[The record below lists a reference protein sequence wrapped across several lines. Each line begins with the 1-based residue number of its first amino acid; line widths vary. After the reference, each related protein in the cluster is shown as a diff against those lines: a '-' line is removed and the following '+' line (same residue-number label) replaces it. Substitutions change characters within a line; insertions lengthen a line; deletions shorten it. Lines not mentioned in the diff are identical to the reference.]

1 MSVASAE
8 ASGLPVPAEEEEQDP
23 EAVLDRDRPMA
34 LEDHLDELRR
44 RLIVCVTT
52 WALATGVAYYFSGP
66 MLEVIRGLA
75 GQNFEFIYTSPTEA
89 FFAFMKLSMVAGL
102 FVVLPVLIYQTVM
115 FIAPGLTR
123 RERRW
128 LMRLVPFSMVLFA
141 IGAAFAWYVALPVMW
156 KFFLSFETPGVKA
169 MWRIGD
175 VVGFV
180 VGLLVLCGLVFELP
194 LVLLFAGLAGLVRSE
209 TLRRQ
214 RKMAY
219 FGAFLVSAVATP
231 TPDAFTAGIVAVP
244 IIVLFEIS
252 MLLMRMMG
260 K

>member
-8 ASGLPVPAEEEEQDP
+8 ASGLSVPQDEEQDS
-23 EAVLDRDRPMA
+23 EAILDRDRPMA
-34 LEDHLDELRR
+34 LEDHLDELRH
-44 RLIVCVTT
+44 RLIVCVST
-52 WALATGVAYYFSGP
+52 WALATAVAYYFSGP
-66 MLEVIRGLA
+66 MLEIIRGLA
-75 GQNFEFIYTSPTEA
+75 GENFEFIYTSPTEA
-89 FFAFMKLSMVAGL
+89 FFAFMKLAMVAGL

-128 LMRLVPFSMVLFA
+128 MMRLVPFSMVLFA
-141 IGAAFAWYVALPVMW
+141 VGAAFAWYVALPVMW

-194 LVLLFAGLAGLVRSE
+194 LVLLFAGLAGVVRSD

-219 FGAFLVSAVATP
+219 FGAFLVSAIATP

-252 MLLMRMMG
+252 LLLMKMMG